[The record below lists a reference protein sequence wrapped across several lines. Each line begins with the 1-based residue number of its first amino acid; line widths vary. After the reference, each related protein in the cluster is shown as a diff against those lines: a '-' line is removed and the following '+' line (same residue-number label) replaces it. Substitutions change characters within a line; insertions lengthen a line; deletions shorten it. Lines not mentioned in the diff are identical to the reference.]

1 MALSPSFT
9 AGQNP
14 NSPSTIVL
22 TDTSTGTDV
31 AVVGRRVY
39 ITDSAGNAV
48 VPSGTTTSYVVWAIA
63 DTEISINCLT
73 QDMALSIKVDWLD
86 VSNTI
91 LYTLTQQFCF
101 PAFNQQFAYSLCQG
115 LVPPITLNTNYSSN
129 LAALWTSI
137 KGAINAVVENND
149 IQNSQNCLNQATYLQ
164 NNKNLFF

>member
-1 MALSPSFT
+1 MPLSPNFT

-14 NSPSTIVL
+14 NSPSVIVL
-22 TDTSTGTDV
+22 NDTSSGSDV
-31 AVVGRRVY
+31 LVTSRRVY